1 MLTDILPAEVA
12 AEVTSFNMFAD
23 IVPVAAAIDMIDEI
37 KKRSDNKFAGT
48 SDSGIN
54 VMMRK
59 FGINIFYD
67 SDDKVIWAI
76 IAARENKYELKEWPI
91 ICQFSEPP
99 TVDGFVRIVHKA
111 KPILQD
117 LELRGSCE
125 CARHLKMKDVDVCVS
140 CALVKTFDAKHA
152 TYHDVD
158 SKLTHWEEYDGISDD
173 E

>member
-1 MLTDILPAEVA
+1 MLPDVLPVEVA

-23 IVPVAAAIDMIDEI
+23 NVPVAAASGMIDEI
-37 KKRSDNKFAGT
+37 KKRSDNKFDIGV
-48 SDSGIN
+48 SGIN

-67 SDDKVIWAI
+67 SRDKVIWAT
-76 IAARENKYELKEWPI
+76 IAARENQFRLKEWPR

-125 CARHLKMKDVDVCVS
+125 CGRHLKMKDVDVCVS
-140 CALVKTFDAKHA
+140 CALVKTFGAKHA

-158 SKLTHWEEYDGISDD
+158 SKLTHWEEYGDISDD